1 MRECIQNSSSISFEL
16 LLGGLDRDASWFLGH
31 EQLDH
36 GPIAIIPMSGIRMGG
51 SLGEILVI

>member
-36 GPIAIIPMSGIRMGG
+36 GPIELFPVSGIRMGG
-51 SLGEILVI
+51 LLGEILVI